1 MVIVTV
7 MMMMMVMRMKMMM
20 TIKMMMMTLMMM
32 MTTTTTMMMTLMMM
46 MMMMMMFVIMIIII
60 MIMMIMMMMMIILEL
75 QLQAN
80 MLKFQRHLQRH
91 PPQIIFTTPGLEE
104 TISSWKRRLA
114 THGLNVGAQE
124 RLTKFLYAYY
134 LLVHAKSLAELVY
147 MTESSCEKFALVGLQ
162 PNAAKTKIFRICTKK
177 NCGGLWISMA
187 ARGICF
193 PMQRASIR
201 GEYMQ
206 VI

>member
-7 MMMMMVMRMKMMM
+7 MMMMVMRMKMMM

-32 MTTTTTMMMTLMMM
+32 MMTTTTMMMMMTLMMM
-46 MMMMMMFVIMIIII
+46 MMFVTMIIII
-60 MIMMIMMMMMIILEL
+60 MIMMIMMMMIILEL

-104 TISSWKRRLA
+104 TISSWERRLA

>member
-32 MTTTTTMMMTLMMM
+32 MTTTTTMMMMTL